1 MCGIAGFVD
10 FNGKSDERTV
20 SEMIQPIHHRGPD
33 DTGQYFYSDFKGS
46 LGFGHKRLSIIDVTP
61 GGHQPMH
68 FENLTII
75 FNGEMYNYKSVRAE
89 LEAEG
94 YAFDSGSDTAVILR
108 AFHKW
113 GADCI
118 HKFIGMFSLAILD
131 RKTNELFIFR
141 DRAGVKPLYY
151 FEHNNVLLFG
161 SELKA
166 FFNHPEFVKDI
177 NHNALVEYFL
187 YGYILAPNTIF
198 NKTHKLKPGHFL
210 KVNLSTR
217 EIECKKYWDVVDYFK
232 KPKLNISEQEA
243 IEETERLLKSA
254 FEYRMVADVPVGIF
268 LSGGYDSSTVAAML
282 QKGRTEKL
290 KTFTIGFEVP
300 GYNEAEYAK
309 QVASYLG
316 TDHTELYCTEKEAEQ
331 IFPELPFYY
340 DEPFADSSAIPTILV
355 SRLARKKVTV
365 ALSADGG
372 DELFGGYKKHHSV
385 LKARKTLNRLPAF
398 TRKAV
403 GAVIDAVPP
412 SIIPILNKTYRF
424 NHFYHSVADLYKTG
438 VYSDQI
444 LKLTSHHINQRDIA
458 RLFKKEVHELENNFR
473 HTKDVEFN
481 DPLDP
486 ALAVDY
492 KTYMVDDILVK
503 VDRATMSVSLE
514 GREPFLDHRVAEF
527 VSQLPSSLKIR
538 NGEKKYLLKQITHKY
553 IPKAM
558 MDRPKMGFGIPVEH
572 WFRKDLKDT
581 LLYYLDDEKIRSQ
594 GFFDVSFLQGV
605 KKKYFAGSNEDFEF
619 IWAMI
624 VFQMW
629 YERWLK

>member
-10 FNGKSDERTV
+10 FNNKSNEKTIQ
-20 SEMIQPIHHRGPD
+20 SMIQPIHHRGPD
-33 DTGQYFYSDFKGS
+33 DTGSYLYNDFKGS
-46 LGFGHKRLSIIDVTP
+46 IGFGHKRLSIIDISS

-68 FENLTII
+68 YEQYTIV
-75 FNGEMYNYKSVRAE
+75 FNGEMYNYKSVRSE
-89 LEAEG
+89 LEKEG
-94 YAFDSGSDTAVILR
+94 YTFDSASDTAVILR

-113 GADCI
+113 GVQAV
-118 HKFIGMFSLAILD
+118 HKFIGMFSFAILD
-131 RKTNELFIFR
+131 RKTNQLYIFR

-151 FEHNNVLLFG
+151 YHQKGHLLFA

-166 FFNHPEFVKDI
+166 FYDHPAFVKELD
-177 NHNALVEYFL
+177 HDALVEYFL
-187 YGYILAPNTIF
+187 YGYILAPHTVFKNTY
-198 NKTHKLKPGHFL
+198 KLRPGHFL
-210 KVNLSTR
+210 EVNLETQKVR
-217 EIECKKYWDVVDYFK
+217 EEKYWDIVDHFK
-232 KPKLNISEQEA
+232 KPKLKISETEA
-243 IEETERLLKSA
+243 IEETEKLLTSA
-254 FEYRMVADVPVGIF
+254 FEYRMVSDVPVGIF
-268 LSGGYDSSTVAAML
+268 LSGGYDSSTVAAIL

-290 KTFTIGFEVP
+290 KTFTIGFHLD
-300 GYNEAEYAK
+300 GFNEAVYAK
-309 QVASYLG
+309 DVANYLG
-316 TDHTELYCTEKEAEQ
+316 TDHTELYCTEAEAEG

-372 DELFGGYKKHHSV
+372 DELFGGYRKHHSV
-385 LKARKTLNRLPAF
+385 LRALSRLQRVPSFMRKPIGSVVDLF
-398 TRKAV
+398 
-403 GAVIDAVPP
+403 PP
-412 SIIPILNKTYRF
+412 RYIPFLNKTYRF
-424 NHFYHSVADLYKTG
+424 DHFYHSVADLFKGG
-438 VYSDQI
+438 VYPDQI
-444 LKLTSHHINQRDIA
+444 LRLTSHHINRRGIDKLFKNSVKELPTNFTHTRDI
-458 RLFKKEVHELENNFR
+458 
-473 HTKDVEFN
+473 EFA

-514 GREPFLDHRVAEF
+514 GREPFLDHRIAEF

-538 NGEKKYLLKQITHKY
+538 NGEKKYLLKQVTHKY
-553 IPKAM
+553 IPKKM

-581 LLYYLDDEKIRSQ
+581 LLFYLDDEKIRKQ
-594 GFFDVSFLQGV
+594 GLFDVGYLQQV
-605 KKKYFAGSNEDFEF
+605 KKRYFSGINEDFEF

-629 YERWLK
+629 FDRWMK